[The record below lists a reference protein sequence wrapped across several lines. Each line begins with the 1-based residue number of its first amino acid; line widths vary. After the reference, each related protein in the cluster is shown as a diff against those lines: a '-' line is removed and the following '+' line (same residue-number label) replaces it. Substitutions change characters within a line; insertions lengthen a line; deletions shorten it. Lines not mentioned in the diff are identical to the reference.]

1 MFKQMQ
7 VRKLVSDEAERT
19 GKLLADMEMRA
30 RRLPQGSLCEN
41 KGYLYRVFYEAGKR
55 RQVIIPKGFEGRE
68 ELVDE
73 LRERRYLSEAIP
85 VLRGNLE
92 CCDRFAKGFR
102 PYDPWEIGRG
112 LPSVYGGYDRG
123 KLLLPGDVDPEAW
136 AAERYEINDGF
147 PEGKLYSSE
156 GGVWTR
162 SKAEADI
169 ATKLEQHG
177 LVFRYEELIHVGGR
191 VMSPDFS
198 VLHPVERRVKYWE
211 HLGMMDDPEYA
222 ARAVEKLCHYGEWGI
237 RLGDELIVT
246 WETRGRPLLFSQI
259 NGCIERYLK

>member
-92 CCDRFAKGFR
+92 CCDRFAKGSAHMIRGRLGGDCRLCMAGMIAGSCCCPGMWIRR
-102 PYDPWEIGRG
+102 PGQRKD
-112 LPSVYGGYDRG
+112 
-123 KLLLPGDVDPEAW
+123 
-136 AAERYEINDGF
+136 
-147 PEGKLYSSE
+147 
-156 GGVWTR
+156 TR
-162 SKAEADI
+162 SMTD
-169 ATKLEQHG
+169 
-177 LVFRYEELIHVGGR
+177 FRRGNCTVRKVASGR
-191 VMSPDFS
+191 VPRRRRILRRSWNSMGWFS
-198 VLHPVERRVKYWE
+198 
-211 HLGMMDDPEYA
+211 GM
-222 ARAVEKLCHYGEWGI
+222 R
-237 RLGDELIVT
+237 
-246 WETRGRPLLFSQI
+246 S
-259 NGCIERYLK
+259 